1 MRHAAHTHTHTHTH
15 WHTHA
20 HTRAPTHS
28 SGFTPTLLLHTHG
41 TLAHSAHAG
50 ERGVPQLA
58 NIHIA
63 RAHTRTHTHTPSL
76 HPSPVTQAPTTTNA
90 LLERFVIEQGGPKR
104 YHRLPYPRPLKRAC
118 ALHLPRAY
126 SFLSTTPHRWRGK
139 HMRGVQCGA
148 ATYIIL
154 VDHDLSVLFVTIVR
168 HGALLNNPPGHA
180 TSAPSLTARFP
191 FAPRGK
197 RARLKSSFFAPV
209 SKKRGLSVG
218 AKRGMLASAK
228 VSQSGSFWKRQTE
241 RRESV
246 AEETRG
252 SKAVD
257 VGSRSCWGNAS
268 IFVSAY
274 FSFLVSMEAL
284 ACLFSYTPL
293 NARTALCAHTHTALG
308 AQSVH
313 ACNKI
318 LAPPPTPT
326 LPFRLVCGFCEPS

>member
-1 MRHAAHTHTHTHTH
+1 MAGEVEPAAARQAQERHEQRCGMLHTHTHTHTH

-228 VSQSGSFWKRQTE
+228 VSRQVAFGNGRQREESRWLKRQEAARQWTWD
-241 RRESV
+241 RV
-246 AEETRG
+246 AAGATR
-252 SKAVD
+252 
-257 VGSRSCWGNAS
+257 
-268 IFVSAY
+268 VS
-274 FSFLVSMEAL
+274 L
-284 ACLFSYTPL
+284 
-293 NARTALCAHTHTALG
+293 
-308 AQSVH
+308 
-313 ACNKI
+313 
-318 LAPPPTPT
+318 
-326 LPFRLVCGFCEPS
+326 